1 MTAIPYPDQDAAAA
15 LQEQVVTRLYDL
27 AQRGVISD
35 GRRDDWLTRFDTEFD
50 RNPDWPMCR
59 VAVAERWL
67 HRIERLERSEA

>member
-1 MTAIPYPDQDAAAA
+1 MTATVYPDQDTAAA

-27 AQRGVISD
+27 AKRGVIST
-35 GRRDDWLTRFDTEFD
+35 GRRDDWLSRFDAEFD

-67 HRIERLERSEA
+67 HRIERLEESEA

>member
-1 MTAIPYPDQDAAAA
+1 MTLSIAFPDQDTAAA

-27 AQRGVISD
+27 AKRGVITEW
-35 GRRDDWLTRFDTEFD
+35 RRDEYDRQFAEQFD
-50 RNPDWPMCR
+50 RDTTVQVR